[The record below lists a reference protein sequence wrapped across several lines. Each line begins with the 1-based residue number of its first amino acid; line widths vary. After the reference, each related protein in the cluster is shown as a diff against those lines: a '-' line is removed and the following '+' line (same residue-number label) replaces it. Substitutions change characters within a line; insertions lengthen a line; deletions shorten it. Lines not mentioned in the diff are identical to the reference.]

1 MGVDVCWIA
10 DINKWRAQDMA
21 KAFDIPLALGA
32 DELALAT
39 TADAVLI
46 ACPYGARA
54 PYYEFLRERPEAI
67 YVEKPVA
74 RSVAEL
80 ERICELRPDYALAA
94 GFLRRTDGATNIVK
108 GLIEDE
114 VFGKLLRVRSEFGIA
129 TGISSGGGFAKDVKL
144 AGGGQLFESAIH
156 NIDAVCYMAGIE
168 RAVARECRMEAEGG
182 FDLHTEALFQLTD
195 AHGQEIKME
204 LLVTCFH
211 HTRSEIELVFER
223 ACLSFSLFKKKP
235 PTLRG
240 IGGERSYR
248 VLDAELADYPRTP
261 YGLFYV
267 FWTEFFSGL
276 ENRRPNYTS
285 ARSTWA
291 TASIVE
297 QLYRAAPVAPAL
309 NEARVAG

>member
-1 MGVDVCWIA
+1 MGVGVRWIS
-10 DINKWRAQDMA
+10 DINKRRAQDLA

-32 DELALAT
+32 DELSLAT
-39 TADAVLI
+39 TVDVVLI
-46 ACPYGARA
+46 ACPYGVRA
-54 PYYEFLRERPEAI
+54 PYYEFLRERPEAL

-94 GFLRRTDGATNIVK
+94 GFIRRSDGATNIVK

-114 VFGKLLRVRSEFGIA
+114 MFGKLLRVRSEFGGA
-129 TGISSGGGFAKDVKL
+129 TGISSKGGFAKDVKL

-156 NIDAVCYMAGIE
+156 NIDAICYMAGIE

-195 AHGQEIKME
+195 ARGQEIEME
-204 LLVTCFH
+204 LLVTCFRY
-211 HTRSEIELVFER
+211 TRSEIELEFER
-223 ACLSFSLFKKKP
+223 ACLSFSLSQKKP
-235 PTLRG
+235 PTIRG

-248 VLDAELADYPRTP
+248 VLDAAMADYPRTA
-261 YGLFYV
+261 YGFFYV
-267 FWTEFFSGL
+267 FWTDFFSGL
-276 ENRRPNYTS
+276 ENRCSNYTS
-285 ARSTWA
+285 ARSTSA
-291 TASIVE
+291 TASVVE
-297 QLYRAAPVAPAL
+297 QLYRAAPVEPGL